1 MQELGSV
8 YLNMLPK
15 ENRLNQKYI
24 KTLYEQGIKFRG
36 EFGMLIV
43 KEYLDTKETQF
54 LFIVS
59 KKIGNAVQRH
69 RMTRLL
75 REITKENLKKY
86 TETEKQYRCIYVAFK
101 YCNDYAQLEKEYTQ
115 QFKNAFRIN
124 QGI

>member
-1 MQELGSV
+1 
-8 YLNMLPK
+8 MLPK

-86 TETEKQYRCIYVAFK
+86 LKITLK
-101 YCNDYAQLEKEYTQ
+101 
-115 QFKNAFRIN
+115 
-124 QGI
+124 